1 MNMRS
6 IARLAMTALI
16 VGTAAAHA
24 APVATTFRIQMTIT
38 SSCAVTAPPA
48 DIDLGA
54 VAAKSGTVNANGG
67 TAIKVNCTM
76 NTPFFIGLAPSD
88 GNRNGQGTMHGALT
102 GNTDM
107 VPYRLYSNAALTR
120 AWGNTA
126 TSTRRGNGVAGTGVG
141 MAATDAVSLPAY
153 AKVTNVDFRP
163 DHYAD
168 TVTVSVH
175 Y

>member
-1 MNMRS
+1 MNMRP

-24 APVATTFRIQMTIT
+24 GPVATTFRIQMTIT

-54 VAAKSGTVNANGG
+54 VAAKSGTVNVNGG
-67 TAIKVNCTM
+67 TTIKVNCTM
-76 NTPFFIGLAPSD
+76 NTPFFIGLAPSN
-88 GNRNGQGTMHGALT
+88 GNRNGQGTMRGALP
-102 GNTDM
+102 GNTDK

-126 TSTRRGNGVAGTGVG
+126 TSTRRGNGVAGTGAG
-141 MAATDAVSLPAY
+141 MTTVHAETVPAY
-153 AKVTNVDFRP
+153 AKVTNVDFRSA
-163 DHYAD
+163 H
-168 TVTVSVH
+168 
-175 Y
+175 

>member
-1 MNMRS
+1 MNMRP

-24 APVATTFRIQMTIT
+24 GPVATTFRIQMTIT

-54 VAAKSGTVNANGG
+54 VAAKSGTVNVNGG
-67 TAIKVNCTM
+67 TTIKVNCTM
-76 NTPFFIGLAPSD
+76 NTPFFIGLAPSN
-88 GNRNGQGTMHGALT
+88 GNRNGQGTMRGALP
-102 GNTDM
+102 GNTDK

-126 TSTRRGNGVAGTGVG
+126 TSTRRGNGVAGTGAG
-141 MAATDAVSLPAY
+141 MATVNAVSFPAY
-153 AKVTNVDFRP
+153 AKVTNVDFRS
-163 DHYAD
+163 DQYAD